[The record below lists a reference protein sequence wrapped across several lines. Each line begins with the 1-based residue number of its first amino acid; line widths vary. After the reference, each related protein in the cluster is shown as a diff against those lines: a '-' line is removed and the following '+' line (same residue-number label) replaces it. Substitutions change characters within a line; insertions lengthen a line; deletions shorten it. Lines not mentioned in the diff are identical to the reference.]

1 MLFWLVVAIFII
13 SIISIIVFVINNKIC
28 GGCYDPI
35 ANVFELL
42 AIVSGVVV
50 FIMTVA
56 VCLGNFGVD
65 AKAAKYKERYD
76 SLVYQYENEIYCDDN
91 VVYDLLND
99 IREYNEDI
107 AYYQE
112 IQDNTW
118 LGVFYPD
125 VFDQFELIELDEEWY
140 W

>member
-1 MLFWLVVAIFII
+1 MLFYLVVAAL
-13 SIISIIVFVINNKIC
+13 IISIIVIAIKNKISDDY
-28 GGCYDPI
+28 YDI
-35 ANVFELL
+35 
-42 AIVSGVVV
+42 IVDVSEVISVVLGVVIL
-50 FIMTVA
+50 FMTVA
-56 VCLGNFGVD
+56 ICIGNFGTD
-65 AKAAKYKERYD
+65 AKVAKYKERYD

-91 VVYDLLND
+91 VVYDLLAD

-112 IQDNTW
+112 IQDDFW
-118 LGVFYPD
+118 LGVFYPN

>member
-1 MLFWLVVAIFII
+1 MIFYLVVAALV
-13 SIISIIVFVINNKIC
+13 ISIIVIVIKNKINDDY
-28 GGCYDPI
+28 YDI
-35 ANVFELL
+35 
-42 AIVSGVVV
+42 IVDVSEVISVVLGVVIL
-50 FIMTVA
+50 FMTVA
-56 VCLGNFGVD
+56 ICIGNFGTD
-65 AKAAKYKERYD
+65 AKVAKYKERYD

-91 VVYDLLND
+91 VVYDLLAD

-112 IQDNTW
+112 IQDDFW
-118 LGVFYPD
+118 LGVFYPN

>member
-1 MLFWLVVAIFII
+1 MLFWLFVAVFII
-13 SIISIIVFVINNKIC
+13 SIIVLTINDKVCGDLYDAIGDIFTGSSILSIGI
-28 GGCYDPI
+28 
-35 ANVFELL
+35 
-42 AIVSGVVV
+42 AIVMAFAICIS
-50 FIMTVA
+50 
-56 VCLGNFGVD
+56 NFGAD
-65 AKAAKYKERYD
+65 AKAAKYKERYS

-91 VVYDLLND
+91 VVYDLLTD

-118 LGVFYPD
+118 LGIFYPD
-125 VFDQFELIELDEEWY
+125 IYDQFKLIELDEEWY

>member
-13 SIISIIVFVINNKIC
+13 SIIVFVINDKIC

-56 VCLGNFGVD
+56 VCLGNFGAD
-65 AKAAKYKERYD
+65 AKVAKYKERYD

-91 VVYDLLND
+91 VVYDLLTD
-99 IREYNEDI
+99 IREYNEDV
-107 AYYQE
+107 AYHRE
-112 IQDNTW
+112 IQDDTW
-118 LGVFYPD
+118 LGIFHPD
-125 VFDQFELIELDEEWY
+125 IYDQFELIELDEEWY